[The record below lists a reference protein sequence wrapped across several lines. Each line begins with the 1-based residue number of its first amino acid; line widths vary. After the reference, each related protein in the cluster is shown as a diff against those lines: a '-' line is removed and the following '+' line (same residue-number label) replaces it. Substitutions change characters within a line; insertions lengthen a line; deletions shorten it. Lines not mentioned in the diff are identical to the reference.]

1 MKKLLKSILGL
12 KGTIIADH
20 LYKRNFSPMTLYSK
34 IFPGDSY
41 SDFFIYSPR
50 YFLNIFKAENNFSL
64 LLREK
69 MEVLHKFVFYEK
81 DGNKFKEISFMSSKH
96 FSSFDL
102 PRFKIEQKYL
112 SFTHQVVP
120 VDNNIKIRNILGK
133 NSLVSFQHRGY
144 TIFKKKFDSL
154 GSTVHGNF
162 GIINPDNLNKSAC
175 KQRNKLFCYTPC
187 YEFESSSDYD
197 LVFNNPTNKN
207 LFIKIQFAQKHSTI
221 VNNEIIIQSMGTD
234 YFTLKGYKGMISFI
248 SKMPICRPLIFKN
261 PNLDSNNFDVFHS

>member
-12 KGTIIADH
+12 RGTIIADH
-20 LYKRNFSPMTLYSK
+20 LYKRDFSPQSLYSK

-41 SDFFIYSPR
+41 SDFFIYVPK
-50 YFLNIFKAENNFSL
+50 YFLNTFKTENNFSL

-69 MEVLHKFVFYEK
+69 IEVFHKFVFYGE
-81 DGNKFKEISFMSSKH
+81 DGNKLKDISFKSSKH

-102 PRFKIEQKYL
+102 PRFQIEQKYL
-112 SFTHQVVP
+112 SFTHQVLP
-120 VDNNIKIRNILGK
+120 VNHDIKIRDILGT

-144 TIFKKKFDSL
+144 TIFKKKIDSL

-162 GIINPDNLNKSAC
+162 GMINPHNLNKSSC
-175 KQRNKLFCYTPC
+175 KQRNKTFCYTPC

-197 LVFNNPTNKN
+197 LVLNNPTNKT
-207 LFIKIQFAQKHSTI
+207 LFIKINFAKKHPNI
-221 VNNEIIIQSMGTD
+221 ENNEIIINSMGTK
-234 YFTLKGYKGMISFI
+234 FFKLSGYRGMISFI

-261 PNLDSNNFDVFHS
+261 PNLESNNFDVFHS